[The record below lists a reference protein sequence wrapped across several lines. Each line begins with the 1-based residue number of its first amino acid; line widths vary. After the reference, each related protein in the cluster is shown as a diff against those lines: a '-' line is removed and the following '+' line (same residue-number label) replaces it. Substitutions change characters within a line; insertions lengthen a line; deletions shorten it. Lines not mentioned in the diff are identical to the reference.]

1 MRTLSKDTGIP
12 HLDKQIGDV
21 QLLMRLSDNKA
32 EFDQKFERIFGRQLQ
47 LRLQV
52 LEEFKELTAQ
62 S

>member
-1 MRTLSKDTGIP
+1 
-12 HLDKQIGDV
+12 
-21 QLLMRLSDNKA
+21 MRLSDNKA